1 MPSIIDVNTIFGP
14 LPEAAADLSVD
25 DLTAL
30 MHRHSV
36 DACCTLSTIGLLL
49 DHRMGNAA
57 TKAACSENPRF
68 IPVATMNP
76 QSFYGGEGPHLRFRA
91 DGFKLARF
99 FPGAQGWVPDYE
111 PFIALVR
118 ALEAEGLPIMVDVSR
133 PGEATRLVQ
142 SLGVDPAPLVLAGVD
157 EQTLAE
163 ALVLMRAHPN
173 LYVETS
179 HLLALGAI
187 KHVVE
192 HVGAERVLFGSGA
205 PARPMAGAL
214 AVVRHSGV
222 PEEEQSHILG
232 ANAARLLGVTLPSH
246 G

>member
-30 MHRHSV
+30 MRRHSV
-36 DACCTLSTIGLLL
+36 DACCTLSTIGVLL

-57 TKAACSENPRF
+57 TKTACAEDPRF

-76 QSFYGGEGPHLRFRA
+76 QAFYGGEGPHLHFRA
-91 DGFKLARF
+91 DGFRLARF
-99 FPGAQGWVPDYE
+99 FPGTQGWVPDYE

-142 SLGVDPAPLVLAGVD
+142 CLGVDPAPLILAGVD
-157 EQTLAE
+157 EDTLAE
-163 ALVLMRAHPN
+163 AVVLMRAHPN
-173 LYVETS
+173 LFVETS

-187 KHVVE
+187 RHVVE
-192 HVGAERVLFGSGA
+192 HVGPDRILFGSGA

-214 AVVRHSGV
+214 AAVRHSGV
-222 PEEEQSHILG
+222 TQEDESRILG
-232 ANAARLLGVTLPSH
+232 GNAARILGITLPSH
-246 G
+246 T